1 MSYYRNRS
9 SYRFI
14 NSYLEHAQKTQS
26 KYPGGF
32 TKVNGRTNNTPE
44 YNHAYYLAN
53 KFKWVTE
60 YAKNAAAKAVN
71 AAKGVATQAGQYA
84 NQAGKQLNEWGNQAG
99 QTLNKFGT
107 QARAGIARA
116 TNPIGQATYN
126 LNYKDDVARGKS
138 AAGMPSYVRQQHTQ
152 TSKAVKQVKK
162 KVKSAEDVVKS
173 YASAK
178 ISSISASAGAAYNK
192 AKDTAKK
199 YYGAALSTLSSL
211 SKKAKS
217 AATQAR
223 ASIARAT
230 NPIGKA
236 VYDFNYKSDVARGT
250 AKGSGG
256 MPSNVRQ
263 QSTRTGQLVSN
274 VKSTLNSGRK
284 SIDDLRTA
292 ASEKANQ
299 IYRDTRAGVSRA
311 MNPIDQARY
320 NFNNQSDISRG
331 KSAAGMPSY
340 VREQHTRTGELKRN
354 VSSGINS
361 AREGATQLSTNMRN
375 KISEVKTQVAAGKP
389 LSKIKDYY
397 NVVSQ
402 LTDLGYMQG
411 EIERMLGVK
420 FTRGN
425 QK

>member
-9 SYRFI
+9 SYRFT
-14 NSYLEHAQKTQS
+14 SYLEHAQGTKSSSGGGKKQS
-26 KYPGGF
+26 HAKYAGGF
-32 TKVNGRTNNTPE
+32 KWVGDRLQNTYE
-44 YNHAYYLAN
+44 YMHNYYLAN
-53 KFKWVTE
+53 KDKWVK
-60 YAKNAAAKAVN
+60 YAQTAANK
-71 AAKGVATQAGQYA
+71 AGQA
-84 NQAGKQLNEWGNQAG
+84 VNQAG
-99 QTLNKFGT
+99 QAVNKFGS
-107 QARAGIARA
+107 QARAELARA

-126 LNYKDDVARGKS
+126 LNYKDDIARGKS
-138 AAGMPSYVRQQHTQ
+138 AAGMPSQVRQQHTQ

-162 KVKSAEDVVKS
+162 QVKSAEDVVKS

-178 ISSISASAGAAYNK
+178 ISGISASAGAAYNK

-211 SKKAKS
+211 GKKAKS
-217 AATQAR
+217 AASQAR

-263 QSTRTGQLVSN
+263 QHTRTGQLASN
-274 VKSTLNSGRK
+274 VKSTFNSGRK
-284 SIDDLRTA
+284 TIDELRTA

-299 IYRDTRAGVSRA
+299 FVTSTRAGVARA

-331 KSAAGMPSY
+331 KSAAGMPSN

-361 AREGATQLSTNMRN
+361 AREGAAQLSTNMRN

-420 FTRGN
+420 FTRGS